1 MNWFAKALKESKY
14 NCTSL
19 HRESGMS
26 VRRIKAV
33 RDGHSSFTPVGEKK
47 ICKILGIEPPVYK
60 STGKRFE
67 CGSNGC
73 ELKAI

>member
-1 MNWFAKALKESKY
+1 MNWFLKALKESKY

-19 HRESGMS
+19 SRECGMT

-33 RDGHSSFTPVGEKK
+33 RDGQSSFTPVGEKK
-47 ICKILGIEPPVYK
+47 ICKILGIEPPKYV

-67 CGSNGC
+67 CGPNGC
-73 ELKAI
+73 EIKDI